1 MTTLLHAYMNGEMG
15 SCSIVQAE
23 DLCMDEGMDRR
34 ELSVLGMV
42 AWAAVVCTA
51 KQALEWTANET
62 DEYRDARRTAHCH
75 IVCKTNNA
83 SKYALISE

>member
-23 DLCMDEGMDRR
+23 A
-34 ELSVLGMV
+34 VLGMV

-75 IVCKTNNA
+75 IICKTNNA